1 MFDLDLDGVFDE
13 LLEQLQPTPVQPE
26 VANATQIDSSTHY
39 DDMDM
44 GYRQA
49 HNK

>member
-13 LLEQLQPTPVQPE
+13 LLEQLQPTPVPE
-26 VANATQIDSSTHY
+26 VANATQIDSGTPY

>member
-13 LLEQLQPTPVQPE
+13 LLEQLQPTPKPAPE
-26 VANATQIDSSTHY
+26 TQIDSGTSY

-44 GYRQA
+44 AYRQT